1 MHNQLPKTLPAFIWH
16 FLKPY
21 KISAFVFI
29 CLGSLAGLWGPF
41 KSILTKQI
49 INLLP
54 YVETETIFILFWPA
68 FLVVIGFLLFD
79 NITWRGMT
87 YIGYKTEAVIKNH
100 IIRQTMDQTLGN
112 SHTFFQDT
120 LSGRISNQITTLA
133 DSIELILYKITPDFL
148 RTGTSLIASFFVAFC
163 VNPLFFYV
171 LLIWFITFSTFS
183 VIMSQRLVLLTNTHA
198 KSESILAGQLVDCIA
213 NQSTVKIFSNKAFE
227 ISRMN
232 QFFAKTK
239 KTFQAKELFLLL
251 LHGGQGLMIAFMIGA
266 STYFLIHL
274 YGKNLVSIG
283 DFALILS
290 LVMDLGYAMWYTM
303 SQVDELN
310 QAIGKCK
317 QSLTALMVK
326 ADIVDTPNAEKLVIT
341 QGQISFN
348 NVKFRYKDAEILFEK
363 QSVIIQAHQKVG
375 LVGFSGSGKSTF
387 VNLILRLHDVTDG
400 AILIDNQDIRNVTQ
414 DSLHEAI
421 AMIPQDPSLFHRS
434 LLENIRYSRTDATD
448 KEVIEAAKKA
458 HAHDFILKLPQGYNT
473 PVGERGIK
481 LSGGQRQRIA
491 IARAILKDAPI
502 LMLDEATSQLD
513 SATESYIQ
521 QSMAELMQ
529 GKTTLIVAHRLST
542 LLHMDRILVFDQGKI
557 IQDGTHADLV
567 LQEGLYK
574 KLWNTQICGFLPE

>member
-21 KISAFVFI
+21 KISTVVFVS
-29 CLGSLAGLWGPF
+29 LGSLAGLWGPF

-54 YVETETIFILFWPA
+54 LAETKTIFILFWPA
-68 FLVVIGFLLFD
+68 FLVVAGFLLFD

-87 YIGYKTEAVIKNH
+87 YIGYKTEAVIKSQ
-100 IIRQTMDQTLGN
+100 IIRKTMQQTLGN
-112 SHTFFQDT
+112 SHSFFQDT

-148 RTGTSLIASFFVAFC
+148 RTGTSLVASFFVAFC

-171 LLIWFITFSTFS
+171 LLVWFITFSLFS
-183 VIMSQRLVLLTNTHA
+183 VVMSQRLVVLTNNHA

-213 NQSTVKIFSNKAFE
+213 NQSTVKIFSNKTFE
-227 ISRMN
+227 ITRMN
-232 QFFAKTK
+232 QFFAKTQK
-239 KTFQAKELFLLL
+239 AFQTKELFLFFLY
-251 LHGGQGLMIAFMIGA
+251 GVQGLLIALMIGA

-274 YGKNLVSIG
+274 YGKGLVSIG
-283 DFALILS
+283 DFALILG
-290 LVMDLGYAMWYTM
+290 LVMDLGYGMWHTM

-317 QSLTALMVK
+317 QSLTSLMIKPDITDAPEAQLLTVK
-326 ADIVDTPNAEKLVIT
+326 EGKIT
-341 QGQISFN
+341 FN
-348 NVKFRYKDAEILFEK
+348 NVKFHYKDAETLFEK
-363 QSVIIQAHQKVG
+363 QSITIQAHQKVG

-400 AILIDNQDIRNVTQ
+400 AILIDNQDIRTVTQ
-414 DSLHEAI
+414 DSLHQAI

-434 LLENIRYSRTDATD
+434 LLENIRYSKTDATD

-557 IQDGTHADLV
+557 IQDGTHTELLSKD
-567 LQEGLYK
+567 GLYK
-574 KLWNTQICGFLPE
+574 KLWNTQICGFLPQ